1 MTDTDALRAAFR
13 DGKPQPQDQRTA
25 RRAARADATQR
36 QALSP
41 VRIITSVLL
50 VPVVAGGMT
59 MSIFIRTS
67 PFERED
73 ALRHLVAMT
82 GCSAA
87 TKVGVAGAARG
98 EPGYHERHDVNRDG
112 IACD

>member
-1 MTDTDALRAAFR
+1 
-13 DGKPQPQDQRTA
+13 
-25 RRAARADATQR
+25 
-36 QALSP
+36 
-41 VRIITSVLL
+41 
-50 VPVVAGGMT
+50 